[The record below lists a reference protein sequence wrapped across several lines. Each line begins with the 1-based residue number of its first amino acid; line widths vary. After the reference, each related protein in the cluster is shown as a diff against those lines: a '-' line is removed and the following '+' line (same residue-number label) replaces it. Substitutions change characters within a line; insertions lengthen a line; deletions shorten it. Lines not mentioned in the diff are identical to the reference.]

1 MSDGFDRAGAS
12 DSGLSEQA
20 LAQVTWKKCLDIIR
34 DNLHNL
40 QSFKTWF
47 EPIVPLKLTGQEL
60 TIQVPSQFFYEMIEE
75 NYYSLLKRA
84 MMEVIGSGAKL
95 RYSVLV
101 QDPAETPVIARMPE
115 KHDKPTA
122 LPAPPKVHPRVN
134 GTQTKEAQD
143 LFSNNVHRFESY
155 LNPKYQFDNFVKG
168 DCNDLAHAAAKSVS
182 ETPGK
187 SSFNPLVVYGG
198 VGLGKTHL
206 IQAIGNRARQTN
218 KAKFVMYVSS
228 EKFTIEFVNAI
239 QNNKA
244 HDFSAFYRNVDL
256 LIIDDIQFFERKEK
270 TQEEIFHIFNT
281 LHQANK
287 QIVLSSDRPIKEL
300 KGIEERLL
308 SRFQWGLT
316 ADLQLPDYETRRAIL
331 QRKLE
336 ENDATLDGTIIDFI
350 ATNMTSNIR
359 ELEGCLVKLL
369 ATASLNDKVIDLP
382 TAKNILRDIVS
393 ERTQNVTIELVEKA
407 ICEYFNISAND
418 IKGKSRKK
426 EIAFARQMA
435 MYSAKKLTKSSFK
448 TIGLHFGGRDH
459 STVIHAVNA
468 IEKNSE
474 KSEEV
479 RKAIAELEKRL
490 EIMSL

>member
-1 MSDGFDRAGAS
+1 MSEGHDQPGAPVS
-12 DSGLSEQA
+12 HLSEQA
-20 LAQVTWKKCLDIIR
+20 LAQIAWKKCLDIIR
-34 DNLHNL
+34 DGLHNL

-47 EPIVPLKLTGQEL
+47 EPIVPLKLSGQEL

-84 MMEVIGSGAKL
+84 LMEVMGTGAKL

-101 QDPAETPVIARMPE
+101 QAAQAETPVVARIPE
-115 KHDKPTA
+115 KKGKHTPAA
-122 LPAPPKVHPRVN
+122 LPKVISHAN
-134 GTQTKEAQD
+134 GKQTKEAQD
-143 LFSNNVHRFESY
+143 LFANNVHRFESY
-155 LNPKYQFDNFVKG
+155 LNPKYRFENFVKG

-187 SSFNPLVVYGG
+187 SSFNPLVIYGG

-206 IQAIGNRARQTN
+206 IQAIGNHARENN

-239 QNNKA
+239 QNNQA
-244 HDFSAFYRNVDL
+244 HEFSAFYRNVDL

-336 ENDATLDGTIIDFI
+336 ENSATLDESIIDFI

-369 ATASLNDKVIDLP
+369 ATASLNAKSIDLP
-382 TAKNILRDIVS
+382 LAKNILRDSVR
-393 ERTQNVTIELVEKA
+393 ERSQTVTIEMVEKA
-407 ICEYFNISAND
+407 VCEYFGISAND

-435 MYSAKKLTKSSFK
+435 MYSAKKWTKSSFK

-468 IEKNSE
+468 IDKNADR
-474 KSEEV
+474 SEEV
-479 RKAIAELEKRL
+479 RNTIEELHKRL